1 MNNLNLE
8 DKRPKVQVL
17 KTHEVPGFTGVYA
30 QAGESVIKQ
39 AALETK
45 TFPHDN
51 QNKRAL
57 RSPWQRENLQFAAR
71 SMLGLSGQTLH
82 HLRHQPSLTI
92 KPLMTSRFRDSVS
105 PLLILF

>member
-30 QAGESVIKQ
+30 QAGESFLKQ

-51 QNKRAL
+51 QNKPAQ
-57 RSPWQRENLQFAAR
+57 RSPWQQENLQFTVK
-71 SMLGLSGQTLH
+71 SMLGLSGQT
-82 HLRHQPSLTI
+82 
-92 KPLMTSRFRDSVS
+92 
-105 PLLILF
+105 